1 MALGQGDSNN
11 SIKGVELNGVKIVG
25 PNNFPFLDF
34 LLLVLNK
41 GTPPEDMFLKL
52 FLGPFNLFKQYKPN
66 RIIVGNNGR
75 IDINLV
81 LKLKHSLF
89 GNSHVIFQI
98 IDFHLIVLLDVV
110 LALLLSTCCGL
121 KQKTNLGLVDLEDSL
136 DLFWREMVYGALL
149 GFLP

>member
-25 PNNFPFLDF
+25 ANNFPFLDF
-34 LLLVLNK
+34 LLLILNK

-52 FLGPFNLFKQYKPN
+52 FLRPFNLFKQYKPN